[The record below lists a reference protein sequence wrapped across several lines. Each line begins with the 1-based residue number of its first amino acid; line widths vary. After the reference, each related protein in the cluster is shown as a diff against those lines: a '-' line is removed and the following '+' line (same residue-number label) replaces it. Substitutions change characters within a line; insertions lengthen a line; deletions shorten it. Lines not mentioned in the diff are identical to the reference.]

1 MVDIRI
7 PEAERRA
14 IAEQYYNR
22 LVKWIDDNGK
32 WSIKDPKADEMMR
45 FIQNGQ
51 NNGRD
56 FFLASPDSLE
66 NKSKEFSDEFAAEKK
81 KYDASKNNGMWKT
94 TSYGIFVLRMR
105 EIYNRF
111 MQKENDNEEN
121 DNKEKDNKKKDNKDK
136 NGYWLMKRLGVRV
149 CPYCNINYTTTINKR
164 TKNRTIQIRPEFDHF
179 FPEAEHPSL
188 ILSFYNLVPSCP
200 QCNHL
205 KKVQK
210 LEVNPWIKL
219 ARGIEPIFKVDTS
232 TGDFPKKPVIIIE
245 NENENIKKL
254 GIIELYNE
262 HTDYVKDILD
272 KIQAYNPATYL
283 AILKDFQGIVHT
295 AADLD
300 RMIWGNYTELS
311 DSDKRPF
318 AKLTAD
324 ILRQY
329 EKYL

>member
-7 PEAERRA
+7 PEDVRRA
-14 IAEQYYNR
+14 IAEQYYAR
-22 LVKWIDDNGK
+22 LVKWIDDNDK
-32 WSIKDPKADEMMR
+32 WSIPEDPKADEMMR
-45 FIQNGQ
+45 YIKKEENK
-51 NNGRD
+51 GRV
-56 FFLASPDSLE
+56 FFLASPDYLRT
-66 NKSKEFSDEFAAEKK
+66 KSKDFSSEFAAEKK
-81 KYDASKNNGMWKT
+81 EYDASKNNGKWKT
-94 TSYGIFVLRMR
+94 TSYGVFVLRMR
-105 EIYNRF
+105 EIYNKF
-111 MQKENDNEEN
+111 MQKEYEN
-121 DNKEKDNKKKDNKDK
+121 GLK
-136 NGYWLMKRLGVRV
+136 NGYWLMNRLGVRV

-164 TKNRTIQIRPEFDHF
+164 TKNRTIQVRPEFDHF
-179 FPEAEHPSL
+179 LPEADHPSL

-205 KKVQK
+205 KKVK
-210 LEVNPWIKL
+210 ELDVNPWIKL
-219 ARGIEPIFKVDTS
+219 ARDKEPVFKVDTS
-232 TGDFPKKPVIIIE
+232 TGDFPETPVIIIDNA
-245 NENENIKKL
+245 NENTKKL
-254 GIIELYNE
+254 GLRELYNE

-311 DSDKRPF
+311 DSDKRPL